1 MKALKKVCSFAI
13 ALGIVLTPVA
23 SVEAADTNGSGAD
36 VAKQGVVQV
45 NTVIVDDNS
54 EKSVVIGGTGFL
66 IGDPEGTEYVIT
78 SKHIVEPSKETL
90 SDACEYYGVTA
101 DGEDST
107 INLTIAT
114 EVVIESDVVLN
125 ASVLTSS
132 SELDMVVLQLPQ
144 PIYTRTPLKLLTNK
158 QYDVNNLPYA
168 AGDSVYALG
177 YPELVYYNSD
187 TKYYSDQQI
196 QSAAGQIKSLTTV
209 DGVQVVESD
218 AATDYN
224 NYGGPLVDENG
235 YVIGMNL
242 PKQDG
247 ENSLALDST
256 KIAKILDGLGVSY
269 SQANSSPKSQEAVEE
284 DTTEETEAEPT
295 VPEPVAKPKKGISE
309 TMIIVLSLVAV
320 FVVVCSVAGLIL
332 YFVNKDRSD
341 APKADKPKA
350 AKQEKKIKQSKT
362 YNGPVFDF
370 DDIPNNPV
378 QVTRSAT
385 PQRSNVMPMAQP
397 QRVQPMRSAQ
407 PVQQPQPTFSEETT
421 ILSAAPVNDGET
433 SLLSEELNETENLG
447 TLVRKRT
454 SEEISLCKSNFV
466 IGKDAMH
473 SDYCIDKNS
482 SISRKHAM
490 ITSGRNGAYI
500 QDCNSTNGTFINGTK
515 IESERAVLLNS
526 GDIIKLSNEEFEYR
540 A

>member
-23 SVEAADTNGSGAD
+23 SVEAADTNSSGAD

-269 SQANSSPKSQEAVEE
+269 SQANSSPKAQETAEE
-284 DTTEETEAEPT
+284 ETTEETEAEPT

-350 AKQEKKIKQSKT
+350 VKQEKKIKQSKT

-385 PQRSNVMPMAQP
+385 PQRSNVMQMAQP
-397 QRVQPMRSAQ
+397 QRVQPM
-407 PVQQPQPTFSEETT
+407 QQTSFSDETT
-421 ILSAAPVNDGET
+421 ILSAAPASEDGET
-433 SLLSEELNETENLG
+433 TLLSGELNAPQNLG

-454 SEEISLCKSNFV
+454 SERISLNKSDFI
-466 IGKDAMH
+466 IGKDALH
-473 SDYCIDKNS
+473 SDYCIEKNS
-482 SISRKHAM
+482 SISRKHAK
-490 ITSGRNGAYI
+490 ITSGRNGTYI

-515 IESERAVLLNS
+515 IESERSVLLND
-526 GDIIKLSNEEFEYR
+526 GDCIKFSNEEFEFQ